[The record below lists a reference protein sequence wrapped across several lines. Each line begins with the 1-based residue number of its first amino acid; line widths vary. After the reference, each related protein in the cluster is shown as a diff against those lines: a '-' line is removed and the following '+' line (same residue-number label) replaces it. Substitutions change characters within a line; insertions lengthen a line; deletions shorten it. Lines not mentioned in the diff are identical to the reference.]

1 MFNWVTCAIFQ
12 FLIELIVLIDL
23 IGFNRLGPLICFN
36 WANWFNWLN
45 CFDGFYWSTC
55 LIDLIVLLGSND
67 LVDLIVLLNLVAG
80 RHR

>member
-12 FLIELIVLIDL
+12 FLIGLIVLIDL
-23 IGFNRLGPLICFN
+23 LGFNRLGPLICFN
-36 WANWFNWLN
+36 WANWFDWLN

-67 LVDLIVLLNLVAG
+67 LVDLTVLLNLVAG
-80 RHR
+80 RH